1 MALWSTS
8 GLWECILKSV
18 SLGRA
23 EKSQSLGLRTYEVVV
38 EERTALAGPT
48 LRGDLDGGLVAFGSN
63 TREWGL
69 IVVEVP
75 FRKGALSPEIRAVGH
90 AAGSIRLHSDLL
102 IARTSLEICLVEM
115 QAIPM
120 VQGLGY
126 SG

>member
-18 SLGRA
+18 SLGQVG
-23 EKSQSLGLRTYEVVV
+23 KSQSRGLGTYEIVV

-48 LRGDLDGGLVAFGSN
+48 LRGDLDCGLVAFGSD
-63 TREWGL
+63 TRERGL

-75 FRKGALSPEIRAVGH
+75 FRKGALSPKIRAVGH

-102 IARTSLEICLVEM
+102 IAPTSLEIL
-115 QAIPM
+115 
-120 VQGLGY
+120 